1 MRKIIL
7 VLLMGIVLTGLVI
20 ADITTDCSD
29 VVALYHFDGNA
40 DDSSWNGNDGNPIG
54 TTFDSGKLGQG
65 AVFDGSNT
73 MINISNSNSLNFGS
87 NDFTVSFWTKSSSE
101 LTGFKTLI
109 GKNNETYYIQD
120 TGWVIVQRDLS
131 GDKFAIQVADN
142 SGTSRGV
149 TSSVFDET
157 LWHHI
162 VSVISSSGIFLY
174 VDGNLEGQTPSVGN
188 ADTDRELTIGNSY
201 NLVQD
206 FMGDIDEVII
216 YDRALSQ
223 SEISE
228 LYNSGTGVAV
238 SCGAPCTPNPDSVT
252 CGTWVCGDRTNNCG
266 QTVSC
271 GSCTGTDICNAAG
284 SCVFAPSCT
293 DNDND
298 GYNQSATGC
307 GAVDCNDDDNS
318 INPGATE
325 ICGNGIDE
333 DCNGIDLAC
342 VVPTGDVYYV
352 SPTGTASWSDC
363 QNIATPCSLST
374 ANVNLD
380 AGDTV
385 YLRGGTY
392 NTRIAPTNSGTSSSN
407 KIIYKNYNNE
417 NVEITNAGN
426 WNYGILL
433 DGNDYIKIDGIT
445 FNNLYGWANIRNGA
459 DYNEIAN
466 CNFTDDDGG
475 TASFHLWGQC
485 SGGSPFTCY
494 STNNWIHNNTFSR
507 NGQVTATCDD
517 GGGTF
522 YIGVIYKDNGSNYNT
537 LEDNVFYSGGHHLL
551 ETNTKKNII
560 RNNVFHNEGWMT
572 NPGNCAWGPS
582 PRNGK
587 YGNRG
592 IQIYDGLDSGN
603 MHNVIESNRIG
614 HAAFAPDG
622 GMDGN
627 MVLASRTNLLRYN
640 FIFHSETWGIY
651 FKSAAGPSAGDR
663 KSTRLNSSHIPLSRM
678 PSSA

>member
-238 SCGAPCTPNPDSVT
+238 SRSEEHTSEL
-252 CGTWVCGDRTNNCG
+252 
-266 QTVSC
+266 
-271 GSCTGTDICNAAG
+271 
-284 SCVFAPSCT
+284 
-293 DNDND
+293 
-298 GYNQSATGC
+298 QS
-307 GAVDCNDDDNS
+307 
-318 INPGATE
+318 
-325 ICGNGIDE
+325 
-333 DCNGIDLAC
+333 
-342 VVPTGDVYYV
+342 
-352 SPTGTASWSDC
+352 
-363 QNIATPCSLST
+363 
-374 ANVNLD
+374 
-380 AGDTV
+380 
-385 YLRGGTY
+385 
-392 NTRIAPTNSGTSSSN
+392 
-407 KIIYKNYNNE
+407 
-417 NVEITNAGN
+417 
-426 WNYGILL
+426 
-433 DGNDYIKIDGIT
+433 
-445 FNNLYGWANIRNGA
+445 
-459 DYNEIAN
+459 
-466 CNFTDDDGG
+466 
-475 TASFHLWGQC
+475 H
-485 SGGSPFTCY
+485 
-494 STNNWIHNNTFSR
+494 
-507 NGQVTATCDD
+507 
-517 GGGTF
+517 
-522 YIGVIYKDNGSNYNT
+522 
-537 LEDNVFYSGGHHLL
+537 
-551 ETNTKKNII
+551 
-560 RNNVFHNEGWMT
+560 
-572 NPGNCAWGPS
+572 
-582 PRNGK
+582 
-587 YGNRG
+587 
-592 IQIYDGLDSGN
+592 
-603 MHNVIESNRIG
+603 
-614 HAAFAPDG
+614 
-622 GMDGN
+622 
-627 MVLASRTNLLRYN
+627 
-640 FIFHSETWGIY
+640 
-651 FKSAAGPSAGDR
+651 
-663 KSTRLNSSHIPLSRM
+663 
-678 PSSA
+678 